1 VECKF
6 ILSFILAGLMLTD
19 GSACIIAIIR
29 LYSLWA
35 YSAVPISER
44 PGKHHVPSRVIKS
57 LRSSQSKASTSQ
69 YGPVSNVTSP
79 LFAPASPHSSLYSQE
94 SSPASSLPF
103 TRPRRIPPTT
113 TTHMAVRIPTIT
125 SRTILMTLV
134 VRIEM
139 LIQGLRCNSL
149 SRWERQLQV
158 TIMQARR
165 TWWLWTRH
173 STVQNDHH
181 TKR

>member
-1 VECKF
+1 MECKF
-6 ILSFILAGLMLTD
+6 ILCFILVRLMLTD
-19 GSACIIAIIR
+19 SSACIIAIIR

-79 LFAPASPHSSLYSQE
+79 SYAPASPHSNLYSQE

-103 TRPRRIPPTT
+103 TRPRHIPPTT
-113 TTHMAVRIPTIT
+113 TTHTAVHIPTIT
-125 SRTILMTLV
+125 SRTILTTLV
-134 VRIEM
+134 VRIEV
-139 LIQGLRCNSL
+139 LIKELRCNNL
-149 SRWERQLQV
+149 SR
-158 TIMQARR
+158 
-165 TWWLWTRH
+165 
-173 STVQNDHH
+173 
-181 TKR
+181 

>member
-94 SSPASSLPF
+94 SSPVSSLPF

-149 SRWERQLQV
+149 SR
-158 TIMQARR
+158 
-165 TWWLWTRH
+165 
-173 STVQNDHH
+173 
-181 TKR
+181 